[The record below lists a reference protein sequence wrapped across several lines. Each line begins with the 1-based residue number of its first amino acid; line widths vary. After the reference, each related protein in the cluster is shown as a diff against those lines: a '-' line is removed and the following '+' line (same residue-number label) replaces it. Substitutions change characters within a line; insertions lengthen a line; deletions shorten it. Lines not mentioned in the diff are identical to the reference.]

1 MQLARILLFLII
13 QLFNIGIFYVGLSYV
28 FIDGNESYLIG
39 KGEFVDQPIFINAL
53 LTHGLSAPITLLLVS
68 TLVLLR
74 IEKKALQLH
83 RTLGKIALFVAV
95 ILVVP
100 SGIGLSFYAMGGP
113 VGKFLFISLS
123 FYTGYTV
130 IAGYQAI
137 KARHTKKHQ
146 HWMNELLI
154 LLCSAIILRLLITF
168 FSLVLDWKG
177 DTMYN
182 TAAFLSWVPW
192 ILLLKFLHTK
202 AYNAN

>member
-1 MQLARILLFLII
+1 MQLARIILFLII

-39 KGEFVDQPIFINAL
+39 KGDFVDQPIFIYAL
-53 LTHGLSAPITLLLVS
+53 LIHGLSAPITLLLVS

-74 IEKKALQLH
+74 VEKKALQLH
-83 RTLGKIALFVAV
+83 RTLGKIALFVA
-95 ILVVP
+95 ILLVVP
-100 SGIGLSFYAMGGP
+100 SGIGLSFYALGGP
-113 VGKFLFISLS
+113 IGKFLFISLS

-130 IAGYQAI
+130 IAGYQSI
-137 KARHTKKHQ
+137 KAGQTNKHQ

-168 FSLVLDWKG
+168 FSLVIAWKG

-192 ILLLKFLHTK
+192 IILMKFLHIKTS
-202 AYNAN
+202 NVN